1 MLRKLEQ
8 KFNPGGF
15 VKQSVNEPANSIN
28 DIDHEAL
35 HFLIIKTRHFRP
47 RDSAVRAL
55 DGNI

>member
-1 MLRKLEQ
+1 MLRKAEQ

-15 VKQSVNEPANSIN
+15 VKQSVNKPVNSIN
-28 DIDHEAL
+28 DINHEAL
-35 HFLIIKTRHFRP
+35 HFLIIKTGHFGP